1 MPYIL
6 ASGAVCGCPPRVRMR
21 RELHRGHMRRPAYR
35 RLLFAA
41 FAAARMAVFPVL
53 SSALSKQG
61 QQRQPA
67 LHRGQRHHFIFPHL
81 LEPDRHAIAHAVLL
95 GRYGD
100 GKAATMAAAEKLFHP
115 LAFAKAEG
123 TGLWV
128 SSSAASILDLNVSRQ
143 RRRLPASFPRW
154 FAETLSSGSC

>member
-6 ASGAVCGCPPRVRMR
+6 ASGAVCGCPPRVRTR

-67 LHRGQRHHFIFPHL
+67 LHRGPRHHFMFPHL

-100 GKAATMAAAEKLFHP
+100 GKAATMAAADKLFHP

>member
-1 MPYIL
+1 
-6 ASGAVCGCPPRVRMR
+6 
-21 RELHRGHMRRPAYR
+21 
-35 RLLFAA
+35 
-41 FAAARMAVFPVL
+41 MAVFPVL

-67 LHRGQRHHFIFPHL
+67 LHRGPRHHFMFPHL

-100 GKAATMAAAEKLFHP
+100 GKAATMAAAEKLFQ
-115 LAFAKAEG
+115 AFAKAEG

-143 RRRLPASFPRW
+143 HYRLPASFPRW

>member
-1 MPYIL
+1 LRLP
-6 ASGAVCGCPPRVRMR
+6 APRPHAPQAPSR
-21 RELHRGHMRRPAYR
+21 AY
-35 RLLFAA
+35 
-41 FAAARMAVFPVL
+41 AAARIPPLAFCGSPHGRLSRAFLRAVQARTAAAARTTPT
-53 SSALSKQG
+53 
-61 QQRQPA
+61 
-67 LHRGQRHHFIFPHL
+67 
-81 LEPDRHAIAHAVLL
+81 EPDRHAVAHAVLL
-95 GRYGD
+95 DRYGD

-143 RRRLPASFPRW
+143 HCRLPASFPRW